1 MAKPTK
7 KKKQHIIPKCYSK
20 AWCDPATP
28 TGHKPY
34 IWQISKDGNTRKK
47 RSPEKSFRETD
58 RYTIKLPRGKRELI
72 VENTL
77 MQTEN
82 AFVRLLPKIR
92 RRQELNDYDR
102 AHLCVFTA
110 AMFSRTKAKGD
121 HFRKQFRRLH
131 EVVEDLE
138 QAHGAEPK
146 TSLETKL
153 FVDYAHQ
160 YTIGSALSILPQ
172 MFSQMSLA
180 IFETD
185 SEVGFITS
193 DTPCVWFD
201 PDAYKRPPFYRS
213 PGLARRKIEVTLPLT
228 PQHLLFISHS
238 NLRGYLRAV
247 PRLVDEVNRRT
258 RFYCADY
265 FVSWKGETKPYWFDP
280 GQEPEDSW
288 ERSDAGKRV
297 LAEREKRAKA
307 KAEWEASQD
316 SKSKKE

>member
-1 MAKPTK
+1 M
-7 KKKQHIIPKCYSK
+7 KQAEGQAVFALTRTRTFFPPPACFTLSWICY
-20 AWCDPATP
+20 
-28 TGHKPY
+28 
-34 IWQISKDGNTRKK
+34 
-47 RSPEKSFRETD
+47 
-58 RYTIKLPRGKRELI
+58 
-72 VENTL
+72 
-77 MQTEN
+77 
-82 AFVRLLPKIR
+82 
-92 RRQELNDYDR
+92 
-102 AHLCVFTA
+102 
-110 AMFSRTKAKGD
+110 
-121 HFRKQFRRLH
+121 
-131 EVVEDLE
+131 
-138 QAHGAEPK
+138 
-146 TSLETKL
+146 
-153 FVDYAHQ
+153 
-160 YTIGSALSILPQ
+160 
-172 MFSQMSLA
+172 
-180 IFETD
+180 
-185 SEVGFITS
+185 
-193 DTPCVWFD
+193 
-201 PDAYKRPPFYRS
+201 